1 MRKSELERYVQKQA
15 SDNVNEQM
23 NERASCVCV
32 CVCAYVYQ
40 YEYLYTF
47 YNHQPPSC
55 WHLVFSREW
64 RRGFWLI
71 CWCLQQQQR
80 QQWCLWIDW
89 FSNMSDVGG
98 VFVCMC
104 MCWLSLS
111 RLLACSLLDFVGSV
125 GRSFIRLCHT
135 RRQVIRPNNRRFFDC
150 VTFALCT
157 NWIALSGCLCAGW
170 HFI

>member
-1 MRKSELERYVQKQA
+1 MRKREQERYVQNKA
-15 SDNVNEQM
+15 SNNVNEQM
-23 NERASCVCV
+23 NERATRIPFRASCVCLCV

-71 CWCLQQQQR
+71 CWCLQQQRR

-98 VFVCMC
+98 VFVYVYV
-104 MCWLSLS
+104 LAFSFSLA
-111 RLLACSLLDFVGSV
+111 RLFGARLCRSV
-125 GRSFIRLCHT
+125 GRLFVHT
-135 RRQVIRPNNRRFFDC
+135 
-150 VTFALCT
+150 T
-157 NWIALSGCLCAGW
+157 LSYPSSGYPAE
-170 HFI
+170 